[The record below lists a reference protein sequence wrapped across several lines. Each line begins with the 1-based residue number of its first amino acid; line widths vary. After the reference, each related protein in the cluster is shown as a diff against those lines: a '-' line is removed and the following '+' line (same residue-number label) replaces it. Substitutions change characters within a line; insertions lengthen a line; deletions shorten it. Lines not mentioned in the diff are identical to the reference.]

1 MNRRLVLAVGLVAL
15 LAGLAGC
22 TSFFGPGQPDPDE
35 LSANAS
41 YDWDTNAT
49 TTYNI
54 SRGSYTAVVEIENR
68 SSLVIYQ
75 RDELGTD
82 QPLTPRGLQFRYEN
96 GTVITTN
103 GTGSSPLSAE
113 TEGQR
118 TNITLPGTAGQ
129 VAFSANRPN
138 AKRFATPVFVEGSHE
153 IILPPRTRVG
163 IPLLSQ
169 VSPGADS
176 TDVPNNRMVIHWN
189 DVQRGPVVVR
199 YYLQRDILL
208 FGGIG
213 SVLAVVGILG
223 ALYYY
228 RQIRSLEKR
237 REEIGLDVE
246 TEDDDLG
253 DDGPPPGMR

>member
-1 MNRRLVLAVGLVAL
+1 MRGRLLVAVGLVAL

-22 TSFFGPGQPDPDE
+22 ASFFGPGQPDPGE
-35 LSANAS
+35 LNATAS

-49 TTYNI
+49 TTYNV
-54 SRGSYTAVVEIENR
+54 SRSSYTAVIETGNR
-68 SSLVIYQ
+68 TSVVVYQ

-82 QPLTPRGLQFRYEN
+82 QPLTPRALQYRFAD
-96 GTVITTN
+96 GTVI
-103 GTGSSPLSAE
+103 SANHSALGAR

-118 TNITLPGTAGQ
+118 TNVTVPEANGS
-129 VAFSANRPN
+129 VAFTASRPN

-153 IILPPRTRVG
+153 VVLPPRTRVG

-169 VSPGADS
+169 VSPPADHTS
-176 TDVPNNRMVIHWN
+176 VTDSRMTVRWA
-189 DVQRGPVVVR
+189 DVDRGPVVVR

-208 FGGIG
+208 FGGLGAI
-213 SVLAVVGILG
+213 LVVAGVVG

-228 RQIRSLEKR
+228 RQIRTLEKK